1 MHSSDIS
8 AGLKNI
14 HKDDMNVLQESWS
27 IISRNIQKI
36 GVNIFTMIF
45 EQCPE
50 AKFLFPFTDISKR
63 DSDFI
68 RFHSLRFMQA
78 IESVI
83 NSIET
88 LNKIDPLLTNLGHVH
103 GRLKERL
110 DFKPEYWTVFR
121 ECTLYHFRRV
131 LEKSNIVVKLVLS
144 QFFVSLSYHLVTI
157 ALLVYLL
164 TRRLFGM
171 LDSTQSNVD
180 YLISLWGMLLDYM
193 IGKMT
198 MSFRADIRTR
208 ELNKNNWFQNE
219 EEQNSNYFEERR
231 ATMKM
236 QRTEQVKTSK
246 ERNKRKSFC
255 CGLQCFHFDH
265 RYDHHME
272 NVFSCNPQQIIKKK
286 KQKQKIGYNR
296 HKLFIRKIEDEK
308 KKKRREAFGRNHE
321 KPLLDPE

>member
-14 HKDDMNVLQESWS
+14 HKDDMILLRESWS
-27 IISRNIQKI
+27 IINRNIQKI
-36 GVNIFTMIF
+36 GVNIFAMIF

-63 DSDFI
+63 DSDSI

-110 DFKPEYWTVFR
+110 NFKPEYWTVFR
-121 ECTLYHFRRV
+121 ECTLYHFRRT
-131 LEKSNIVVKLVLS
+131 LEKSSGIIVK
-144 QFFVSLSYHLVTI
+144 
-157 ALLVYLL
+157 
-164 TRRLFGM
+164 TRKLFGM
-171 LDSTQSNVD
+171 LDSTESSVD

-193 IGKMT
+193 IEEMT

-208 ELNKNNWFQNE
+208 ELNKNNWLQNE
-219 EEQNSNYFEERR
+219 EEQNTNYFEERR

-236 QRTEQVKTSK
+236 QRTEQVRTSK
-246 ERNKRKSFC
+246 GRNKRKSFC
-255 CGLQCFHFDH
+255 CGLQCFHFDQ
-265 RYDHHME
+265 RY
-272 NVFSCNPQQIIKKK
+272 
-286 KQKQKIGYNR
+286 
-296 HKLFIRKIEDEK
+296 
-308 KKKRREAFGRNHE
+308 NHQ
-321 KPLLDPE
+321 